1 MDKESISRKASIA
14 GICVNIVLCT
24 IKLISGFMTNSI
36 AILSDGFNNL
46 TDIGNAVL
54 IFIGYRLASKP
65 ADREHPYGHGRIE
78 YMLSQGIATVIIIV
92 GFSLFKS
99 SVSRIIT
106 PKSVDFNLI
115 AVIILALSLA
125 AKRGLAMYYNTLY
138 KSSGLIPLKAQTTD
152 SLSDAASTAVII
164 VGYLLTPLTSPYLD
178 AILGLILSAVIM
190 YNGVRIFLEM
200 TSILT
205 GTTGDKNTFDE
216 VERILS
222 EYPDIRGVHDLRIH
236 SYGPDILYGSAD
248 IDLDAGMTLSQAHD
262 ILDAMETDVAQK
274 TGIKMTLH
282 ADPSADDQHLSELK
296 QQLTA
301 VLKRYD
307 QEADFHDFHYNRKLN
322 RYIVD
327 IVIPFDH
334 KADKEV
340 ISELIRNAL
349 TENGEQIEIEI
360 RFDRS

>member
-14 GICVNIVLCT
+14 GICVNIVLCA

-115 AVIILALSLA
+115 AVIILALSLT

-138 KSSGLIPLKAQTTD
+138 KRSGLIPLKAQTTD

-164 VGYLLTPLTSPYLD
+164 IGYLLTPLTSPYLD

-334 KADKEV
+334 KADKKV